1 MNTCRP
7 LIAGFFAACLM
18 LATAACTSGTPGSQ
32 PVDSS
37 GSAATSSVGA
47 ASSSAGAVTRLE
59 TLYAGPGVVFRGPEN
74 CVSLDPDADAWA
86 DPGVLRFC
94 AVKDVFG
101 ALGGPSSGADPADF
115 VEAKGRMEFSQPVDC
130 DSVGALA
137 DGKHDG
143 CAVVTGAATLLRKGV
158 PVRLFGVCGKPVAKD
173 CAVLGTITDPNWTPD
188 GVYLLMDPALV
199 DVHCQY
205 AQDNMVLDGCN
216 EGDAH
221 TAGQKLPLCSVDA
234 TNPRCEYGPNDGD
247 KMLAAYKDYCT
258 KDPANCLENQLE
270 AQWGPES
277 IVAIGYLNRTDQA
290 NDCELARR
298 KATKFT
304 DAVNAKWGRNL
315 PMVQISLDVS
325 KDAIGFA
332 DAAAGC
338 SNVR

>member
-1 MNTCRP
+1 MHARNPPIT
-7 LIAGFFAACLM
+7 GVFAACLM
-18 LATAACTSGTPGSQ
+18 VAAAACSGGTPGSQ
-32 PVDSS
+32 PASSS
-37 GSAATSSVGA
+37 GATATSSIGA
-47 ASSSAGAVTRLE
+47 ESSSAGAAVRLE
-59 TLYAGPGVVFRGPEN
+59 SLYEGAGVVFRGPEN
-74 CVSLDPDADAWA
+74 CVSLDDKADAWA
-86 DPGVLRFC
+86 NPKVLSFC

-101 ALGGPSSGADPADF
+101 AFGGPSSGADPADF
-115 VEAKGRMEFSQPVDC
+115 VEARGRMEFSQPMDC
-130 DSVGALA
+130 DTVGALA

-158 PVRLFGVCGKPVAKD
+158 PVRLFGVCEKPVAKD

-205 AQDNMVLDGCN
+205 AQDTMNLDGCN
-216 EGDAH
+216 AGDAH
-221 TAGQKLPLCSVDA
+221 TAGQSRPLCSDDP
-234 TNPRCEYGPNDGD
+234 TEPRCEYGPNETD

-258 KDPANCLENQLE
+258 KDAANCLENQLE

-277 IVAIGYLNRTDQA
+277 IVAIGYVNRTDQA
-290 NDCELARR
+290 NDCENARR

-315 PMVQISLDVS
+315 PMVQVSLDVS

-332 DAAAGC
+332 DAAAAC
-338 SNVR
+338 TSVR